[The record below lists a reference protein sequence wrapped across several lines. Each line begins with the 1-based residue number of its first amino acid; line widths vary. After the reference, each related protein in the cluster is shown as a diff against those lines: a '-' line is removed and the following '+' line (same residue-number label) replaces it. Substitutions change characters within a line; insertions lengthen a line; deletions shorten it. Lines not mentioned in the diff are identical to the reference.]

1 MQGRLPTL
9 SDVAR
14 RAGVSYATVDRV
26 VNDRG
31 GVADKSVKR
40 VREAIDELGYVRNVA
55 AANLSQS
62 RTYRFAAIIPT
73 GTNQFFQQ
81 LRAILEAERIRLL
94 ADRINLRIEG
104 IAAFDG
110 QALCECLDMLARTGI
125 DGVALVGTDDDIVAR
140 KIAELRA
147 AGIAVLTLVSDA
159 PNAPRDAYFGIDNR
173 VAGQTAGRLIGL
185 CHGGSGGRVLPIVGA
200 LSAPD
205 HAERLEGMRE
215 TVTALYPDLAI
226 APVIIGR
233 DEHEIVESKL
243 RPIFENSHDITAVY
257 SVGGGNA
264 GLLRVLR
271 ALPADQNRP
280 IVVLHDIVPQSREA
294 LESGVIDAII
304 DQRPEVEIANALN
317 CLRSIADRRP
327 PDVADPILPAVYF
340 KENLPPPQGRETD
353 AHPADAPSSDGARPA
368 SKSRFLKEIDQ

>member
-104 IAAFDG
+104 IAAF
-110 QALCECLDMLARTGI
+110 ETY
-125 DGVALVGTDDDIVAR
+125 
-140 KIAELRA
+140 LRLSEA
-147 AGIAVLTLVSDA
+147 PPDAIAVERNIQHLQKLLS
-159 PNAPRDAYFGIDNR
+159 
-173 VAGQTAGRLIGL
+173 RL
-185 CHGGSGGRVLPIVGA
+185 
-200 LSAPD
+200 
-205 HAERLEGMRE
+205 
-215 TVTALYPDLAI
+215 
-226 APVIIGR
+226 
-233 DEHEIVESKL
+233 
-243 RPIFENSHDITAVY
+243 N
-257 SVGGGNA
+257 
-264 GLLRVLR
+264 
-271 ALPADQNRP
+271 
-280 IVVLHDIVPQSREA
+280 
-294 LESGVIDAII
+294 
-304 DQRPEVEIANALN
+304 
-317 CLRSIADRRP
+317 
-327 PDVADPILPAVYF
+327 
-340 KENLPPPQGRETD
+340 
-353 AHPADAPSSDGARPA
+353 
-368 SKSRFLKEIDQ
+368 